1 MVDLRYGQAGEIALS
16 AHRITANKLFN
27 QVKVVHCLPGRL
39 RLSVPL
45 LERVPSE
52 WLPYKTD
59 LIKIIK
65 RRQGIED
72 LELSIVTGRVLIH
85 YDPQQITQIR
95 VLQWMRRVA
104 TMFCE
109 GYAEAPFRSKQQI
122 APFLKRMR
130 SQSRLW
136 L

>member
-1 MVDLRYGQAGEIALS
+1 MVDLRNGQAGEIALS
-16 AHRITANKLFN
+16 AHRIAVNQLFN
-27 QVKVVHCLPGRL
+27 QVKVVHRLPGRL

-52 WLPYKTD
+52 WLRYKSD
-59 LIKIIK
+59 LTKIIK

-85 YDPQQITQIR
+85 YDPQQITPTR

-104 TMFCE
+104 TMLSK
-109 GYAEAPFRSKQQI
+109 GYAEAPFSAQQQI

>member
-1 MVDLRYGQAGEIALS
+1 MSAYRIAV
-16 AHRITANKLFN
+16 NQLFN
-27 QVKVVHCLPGRL
+27 QVKVIHRRPGRL

-52 WLPYKTD
+52 WLRYKTD
-59 LIKIIK
+59 LIQIIK

-72 LELSIVTGRVLIH
+72 LEVSIVTGRVLIH
-85 YDPQQITQIR
+85 YNPQQITPTRI
-95 VLQWMRRVA
+95 LQWMRRVA

-109 GYAEAPFRSKQQI
+109 GYAEAPFSSKQQI
-122 APFLKRMR
+122 APFLRRMR